1 MNIAILSGNI
11 ARDPEQKQVGDQS
24 LTTFT
29 LAVQCGWGERQSTL
43 WLRCNLWGRQKLAQ
57 YLHKGDRVVV
67 SGELSQREYTTQDG
81 QTRQSL
87 ELRVADLD
95 LPPKGNGGQQGQQ
108 RQQRQ
113 PHQETL
119 TEIDPVPF

>member
-1 MNIAILSGNI
+1 MNTCVFSGNL
-11 ARDPEQKQVGDQS
+11 ARDPETKQVGDQA

-29 LAVQCGWGERQSTL
+29 LGVQCGWGERQSTL

-57 YLHKGDRVVV
+57 YLHKGDRITV

-95 LPPKGNGGQQGQQ
+95 LPPRQQGQQ

-113 PHQETL
+113 PQQETL
-119 TEIDPVPF
+119 PEMDDVPF

>member
-1 MNIAILSGNI
+1 MNTCVFSGNL
-11 ARDPEQKQVGDQS
+11 ARNPETKQVGDQA

-29 LAVQCGWGERQSTL
+29 LGVQCGWGERQSTL

-57 YLHKGDRVVV
+57 YLHKGARVCV

-81 QTRQSL
+81 QTRTSL

-95 LPPKGNGGQQGQQ
+95 LPPKGNGGQSSGQGQTKS
-108 RQQRQ
+108 RRL
-113 PHQETL
+113 EL
-119 TEIDPVPF
+119 DTEDEVPW

>member
-1 MNIAILSGNI
+1 MNSCVFSGSLG
-11 ARDPEQKQVGDQS
+11 RDPEQKQVGEQT
-24 LTTFT
+24 LTTFPI
-29 LAVQCGWGERQSTL
+29 AVQCGWGDKQTTL

-81 QTRQSL
+81 TTRTSL
-87 ELRVADLD
+87 ELRIADLD
-95 LPPKGNGGQQGQQ
+95 LPPKGNGGQPQ

-113 PHQETL
+113 PQQETL
-119 TEIDPVPF
+119 TEEVPF

>member
-1 MNIAILSGNI
+1 MNTCVFSGNL
-11 ARDPEQKQVGDQS
+11 ARDPETRQVGDQA

-29 LAVQCGWGERQSTL
+29 LAVQCGWGDKQTTL

-57 YLHKGDRVVV
+57 YLHKGDRVCV

-87 ELRVADLD
+87 ELRIADID
-95 LPPKGNGGQQGQQ
+95 LPPRQQGQQGQQ
-108 RQQRQ
+108 RQQR
-113 PHQETL
+113 QETL

>member
-1 MNIAILSGNI
+1 MNNCTFSGNL
-11 ARDPEQKQVGDQS
+11 ARDPEQKQVGDNA

-29 LAVQCGWGERQSTL
+29 LGVQTGYGEKKSTL
-43 WLRCNLWGRQKLAQ
+43 WVRCNLWNRQKLAQ
-57 YLHKGDRVVV
+57 YLHKGDRVCV

-81 QTRQSL
+81 TTRTSL

-108 RQQRQ
+108 RAKRQ
-113 PHQETL
+113 EQ
-119 TEIDPVPF
+119 TEVEELPW

>member
-1 MNIAILSGNI
+1 MNSCVFSGNI
-11 ARDPEQKQVGDQS
+11 ARDPETRQVGEQT
-24 LTTFT
+24 LTTWT
-29 LAVQCGWGERQSTL
+29 LAVQCGWGDKQTTL

-57 YLHKGDRVVV
+57 YLHKGDRVCV
-67 SGELSQREYTTQDG
+67 SGELSMREYTTQDG
-81 QTRQSL
+81 QPRQSL

-95 LPPKGNGGQQGQQ
+95 LPPRQQGQQ

-113 PHQETL
+113 PQQETL

>member
-1 MNIAILSGNI
+1 MNTCVFSGNL
-11 ARDPEQKQVGDQS
+11 ARDPETRQVGEQA

-29 LAVQCGWGERQSTL
+29 LGVQCGWGEKQTTM
-43 WLRCNLWGRQKLAQ
+43 WVRCNLWGRQKLAQ
-57 YLHKGDRVVV
+57 YLFKGSRVTV
-67 SGELSQREYTTQDG
+67 SGELSMREYTTQDG

-108 RQQRQ
+108 RQQRAQ
-113 PHQETL
+113 QEPL